1 MKDIRRQRI
10 IYKMVERI
18 YKDIQTDICI
28 CINAGID
35 ESEYINKIV
44 HVLKDTINLI
54 SRYEVKEKEEA
65 KAVHK

>member
-1 MKDIRRQRI
+1 MNDLRKRSI

-18 YKDIQTDICI
+18 YKDIQADICI
-28 CINAGID
+28 CIHAGIN
-35 ESEYINKIV
+35 EAEYINNIV
-44 HVLKDTINLI
+44 QVLKDTINLI